1 MNIEAENLDT
11 LRELVRKLQIEN
23 KKLKEKLIKASI
35 PFSEENLFEEKIDDS
50 QEYDLDQGGRINKVF
65 ITDDLANYFFYMFWG
80 RTDVYAKR
88 GKNGGYFPQCDNRW
102 NDSLCPKQ
110 RGEKIICD
118 ECKNVKWSKL
128 SVKTI
133 VNHLIGYKEDGSDV
147 IGVYPLL
154 SNGTCKFIVFD
165 FDNHEKGSSVND
177 YANDDEEWRKEVDAL
192 RIICDK
198 NNIKCLVER
207 SRSGKGAHLW
217 IFFKDS
223 ISASLARKFGFML
236 LDMGQSL
243 VNMKTFKYY
252 DRMYPCQ
259 DASNSLG
266 NLIALPLQ
274 GQALKNGNSAFVD
287 ENWNAYPNQWDVL
300 FNQTSKLSLEDINN
314 YIQKWEV
321 ELYEHNGI
329 ITKEASTRPKPWKK
343 KQEFNKNDVVGKLHI
358 VLGDGV
364 YVDVLNLMPRI
375 QNQIR
380 SLAAFD
386 NPIFYK
392 NKRLGYSNYYNLSS
406 IYMGKDV
413 DGYVCLPRG
422 LKEELIKKC
431 NETKIEYDVD
441 DQREKGRPI
450 RVLFKGKLD
459 DDQQD
464 AANALLEHD
473 YGILS
478 ATTSFGKTVISAY
491 LIGERKVNTLILL
504 QRKDLLDQWI
514 NELNKFLIID
524 EQPPTYKTKSGREK
538 KRDSVIGCLTGN
550 KNSLTGIIDVAM
562 IGSIYSK
569 GNFNEFFNSYGM
581 VIMDECH
588 HCGSDTSIKVMQKV
602 NARYVYGVSATIKR
616 SDNLERIIHMLL
628 GPIRL
633 TYSAKQRAEKTG
645 IKHYVYPRF
654 TRVTSFESFDNDING
669 AYSLVCNNK
678 IRNDMIIED
687 VKNAVKNNRTPV
699 ILTRYKEHAKTLYE
713 NLLNSADCVYLI
725 YGDNTDKENRNIIRK
740 LNEVPKD
747 KSLILVATGQKVGE
761 GFNLPRLDTLMLAAP
776 VSTQSSL
783 LQQYVGRIDRIYEGK
798 EDVLVYDYVDS
809 HIKQFNN
816 MYAKRLKAYKKLAY
830 SVVSNTVLEKQTAN
844 AIYDSGN
851 YIDIFE
857 RDLVEAEK
865 RIVISS
871 PYISQDR
878 IDRFLYITKSRTDNG
893 CKITVVT
900 TNPEQ
905 SLFSNEVACYE
916 MIKQMI
922 DAGIQVV
929 TKENVDE
936 CFAIID
942 EDLVW
947 HGGVNLLG
955 KEDAWDNLMR
965 IKSYAVAEELQEISL
980 GFKKEKSCK

>member
-1 MNIEAENLDT
+1 MNIEGENLDT
-11 LRELVRKLQIEN
+11 LRSLIRKLQNEN
-23 KKLKEKLIKASI
+23 MHLKEKLNKAGIS
-35 PFSEENLFEEKIDDS
+35 FCDEEVFEEKTKEL
-50 QEYDLDQGGRINKVF
+50 QEYDLDQGGRINNVY

-102 NDSLCPKQ
+102 DNVICPKQ
-110 RGEKIICD
+110 RGLKFNCS
-118 ECKNVKWSKL
+118 ECKNIKWSKL
-128 SVKTI
+128 NVKTI

-147 IGVYPLL
+147 IGIYPLL
-154 SNGTCKFIVFD
+154 PNGTCRFIVFD
-165 FDNHEKGSSVND
+165 FDNHEKGSDAND
-177 YANDDEEWRKEVDAL
+177 YANIDEEWRKEVDAL
-192 RIICDK
+192 RIICEK
-198 NNIKCLVER
+198 NDIKCLVER

-217 IFFKDS
+217 IFFRES
-223 ISASLARKFGFML
+223 VQASLARKFGFML
-236 LDMGQSL
+236 LDMGQTL

-259 DASNSLG
+259 DVADSLG

-287 ENWNAYPNQWDVL
+287 RDWNAYPNQWDVL
-300 FNQTSKLSLEDINN
+300 FNQTSKLCLEDIYN
-314 YIQKWEV
+314 YIQEWEL

-329 ITKEASTRPKPWKK
+329 ITKEASTRPKPWNK
-343 KQEFNKNDVVGKLHI
+343 KQKFNRNDVIGKLHI

-380 SLAAFD
+380 SMAAFD

-392 NKRLGYSNYYNLSS
+392 NKRLGYSNYYNFSS
-406 IYMGKDV
+406 IYMGKDI
-413 DGYVCLPRG
+413 DGYICLPRG
-422 LKEELIKKC
+422 LQEELIKKC
-431 NETKIEYDVD
+431 NEAKLEYDID

-450 RVLFKGKLD
+450 RVSFNGKLD
-459 DDQQD
+459 NEQQI
-464 AANALLEHD
+464 AADSLLKCD
-473 YGILS
+473 NGILS
-478 ATTSFGKTVISAY
+478 ATTSFGKTVIGAY
-491 LIGERKVNTLILL
+491 LIGKRKVNTLILL

-514 NELNKFLIID
+514 NELNKFLVID
-524 EQPPTYKTKSGREK
+524 EELPTYKTKGGREK
-538 KRDSVIGCLTGN
+538 KRDNVVGVLSGN
-550 KNSLTGIIDVAM
+550 KNTLTGIIDVAM

-569 GNFNEFFNSYGM
+569 GDFNELINSYGM

-588 HCGSDTSIKVMQKV
+588 HCGSLTSTKVMQKV

-616 SDNLERIIHMLL
+616 SDNLEKIILMLL

-633 TYSAKQRAEKTG
+633 SYTAKERAEKTG

-654 TRVTSFESFDNDING
+654 TRVTSFDDFDNDING

-678 IRNDMIIED
+678 IRNEMIIDD
-687 VKNAVKNNRTPV
+687 VKNAVNNKRTPV
-699 ILTRYKEHAKTLYE
+699 ILTRYKEHAKYLYDNLVE
-713 NLLNSADCVYLI
+713 NADYVYLI
-725 YGDNTDKENRNIIRK
+725 YGDNTDKENKEIIKK

-747 KSLILVATGQKVGE
+747 KSLILVATGQKIGE
-761 GFNLPRLDTLMLAAP
+761 GFNLPRLDTLMLVAP

-798 EDVLVYDYVDS
+798 EDVLVYDYVDT

-816 MYAKRLKAYKKLAY
+816 MYSKRLKAYKKLAY
-830 SVVSNTVLEKQTAN
+830 SIVSNTILEKQTVN
-844 AIYDSGN
+844 AIYDSQN
-851 YIDIFE
+851 YTDIFE

-871 PYISQDR
+871 PCISQDR
-878 IDRFLYITKSRTDNG
+878 IDRFLYITKSRIDNG

-905 SLFSNEVACYE
+905 SLFSNEVATYE

-922 DAGIQVV
+922 DVGIQVV

-942 EDLVW
+942 DDLVW

-980 GFKKEKSCK
+980 GFKKD